1 MLQRGRLQP
10 AGLYRG
16 VGHQNPA
23 PLKDNKTI
31 GASQPEKRTTT
42 AIHGGGY
49 QKSTGVRSHQKQPV
63 VQPTVRP
70 SSWLPGGTYRKP
82 VTFKT
87 QKPPKPAIAKPVV
100 RPRPSIQQG
109 GYPKKVVGQSQ
120 HLICNLGSLK
130 APFPFQKIEPE
141 NILSI
146 QNAFANQKNHEHHE
160 QNRVKPASSSGKVKF
175 TEFKT
180 SEIDAAVSKPA
191 MRLHETKDYS
201 VYKSKFGAIM
211 LPKEGASPSMEEFT
225 RALEIF
231 RSIQHKN
238 LANLVG
244 ACSPR
249 RALVYELLPDTLE
262 DRLTD
267 IKLKKSFTFRG
278 KKSFTWRDRVTTAAS
293 ICSALD
299 YLHRNNHKPIIH
311 GDLKPRNVHF
321 TADNIC
327 KLRNFG
333 ISTLLHP
340 TKHVSSAIEE
350 VIQGIF
356 QTLMDTDGC
365 KIQIQTDVS
374 ALGIILLQLV
384 TGHSDAKGLRDFVA
398 QKLGDDSE
406 FQRKSILQKREILKG
421 IVDPELKR
429 CQTPVEGAARM
440 LFLGLRFSDPAGK
453 QCPPSASEVLP
464 QIQSMHSST
473 YSQMVWVH
481 HSFF

>member
-1 MLQRGRLQP
+1 MEAMQQRGRLQP

-31 GASQPEKRTTT
+31 GASQPERRTTT

-70 SSWLPGGTYRKP
+70 SSWLPGGTYKKP

-87 QKPPKPAIAKPVV
+87 QKPPKPAIVKPVV

-109 GYPKKVVGQSQ
+109 GYQKNVIGPQSRAKPAP
-120 HLICNLGSLK
+120 HLQFRK
-130 APFPFQKIEPE
+130 PE
-141 NILSI
+141 GPISI
-146 QNAFANQKNHEHHE
+146 PEKNHEHHE

-175 TEFKT
+175 TEFKA
-180 SEIDAAVSKPA
+180 SDIDAAVSKPA

-201 VYKSKFGAIM
+201 VYQSKFGAIM

-340 TKHVSSAIEE
+340 TKHVPSAIEE
-350 VIQGIF
+350 VIQGMPGEKVIQGIF
-356 QTLMDTDGC
+356 RTFMDIDDC

-453 QCPPSASEVLP
+453 QCPPLASEVLP
-464 QIQSMHSST
+464 QIQSMHMR
-473 YSQMVWVH
+473 Q
-481 HSFF
+481 

>member
-1 MLQRGRLQP
+1 MQ
-10 AGLYRG
+10 
-16 VGHQNPA
+16 
-23 PLKDNKTI
+23 
-31 GASQPEKRTTT
+31 
-42 AIHGGGY
+42 
-49 QKSTGVRSHQKQPV
+49 
-63 VQPTVRP
+63 
-70 SSWLPGGTYRKP
+70 
-82 VTFKT
+82 
-87 QKPPKPAIAKPVV
+87 
-100 RPRPSIQQG
+100 
-109 GYPKKVVGQSQ
+109 
-120 HLICNLGSLK
+120 
-130 APFPFQKIEPE
+130 
-141 NILSI
+141 
-146 QNAFANQKNHEHHE
+146 
-160 QNRVKPASSSGKVKF
+160 
-175 TEFKT
+175 
-180 SEIDAAVSKPA
+180 
-191 MRLHETKDYS
+191 
-201 VYKSKFGAIM
+201 
-211 LPKEGASPSMEEFT
+211 
-225 RALEIF
+225 LEIF

-350 VIQGIF
+350 VIQGMPGEKVIQGIF
-356 QTLMDTDGC
+356 RTLMDTDDC

-398 QKLGDDSE
+398 QKLGDDNE

-453 QCPPSASEVLP
+453 QCPPLASEVLP

-473 YSQMVWVH
+473 YSQMVWIH
-481 HSFF
+481 RSFF

>member
-1 MLQRGRLQP
+1 MQVIDIIYSSVFL
-10 AGLYRG
+10 
-16 VGHQNPA
+16 
-23 PLKDNKTI
+23 TI
-31 GASQPEKRTTT
+31 
-42 AIHGGGY
+42 
-49 QKSTGVRSHQKQPV
+49 
-63 VQPTVRP
+63 
-70 SSWLPGGTYRKP
+70 
-82 VTFKT
+82 
-87 QKPPKPAIAKPVV
+87 
-100 RPRPSIQQG
+100 
-109 GYPKKVVGQSQ
+109 
-120 HLICNLGSLK
+120 SLK
-130 APFPFQKIEPE
+130 MQ
-141 NILSI
+141 
-146 QNAFANQKNHEHHE
+146 
-160 QNRVKPASSSGKVKF
+160 
-175 TEFKT
+175 
-180 SEIDAAVSKPA
+180 
-191 MRLHETKDYS
+191 
-201 VYKSKFGAIM
+201 
-211 LPKEGASPSMEEFT
+211 
-225 RALEIF
+225 LEIF

-238 LANLVG
+238 LANLIG
-244 ACSPR
+244 ACSLR

-278 KKSFTWRDRVTTAAS
+278 KKSFTWGDRVTTAAS
-293 ICSALD
+293 IFSALD
-299 YLHRNNHKPIIH
+299 YLHRNKHKPIIH
-311 GDLKPRNVHF
+311 GDLKPRNVYF

-350 VIQGIF
+350 VIQGMPGEKVIQGIF
-356 QTLMDTDGC
+356 RTFMDIDDC

-384 TGHSDAKGLRDFVA
+384 TGHSDAKGVRDFLA

-453 QCPPSASEVLP
+453 QCPPLASEVLP

-481 HSFF
+481 RSFF

>member
-1 MLQRGRLQP
+1 MAAMQQRGRLQP

-23 PLKDNKTI
+23 PLRDNKTL
-31 GASQPEKRTTT
+31 GASQPARSRTTT
-42 AIHGGGY
+42 TIHGGGY
-49 QKSTGVRSHQKQPV
+49 QKSTGVRSHQKQAV

-109 GYPKKVVGQSQ
+109 GYQKNVIGPQSRTKPAP
-120 HLICNLGSLK
+120 HLQFRK
-130 APFPFQKIEPE
+130 PE
-141 NILSI
+141 GPISI
-146 QNAFANQKNHEHHE
+146 PEKNHEHHE
-160 QNRVKPASSSGKVKF
+160 QNKVKPASSSGKVKF

-180 SEIDAAVSKPA
+180 SDIDA
-191 MRLHETKDYS
+191 
-201 VYKSKFGAIM
+201 
-211 LPKEGASPSMEEFT
+211 
-225 RALEIF
+225 ALEIF

-267 IKLKKSFTFRG
+267 IKKSFTFRG

-340 TKHVSSAIEE
+340 TKHVPSAIEE
-350 VIQGIF
+350 VIQGMPGEKVIQGIF
-356 QTLMDTDGC
+356 RTFMDIDDC

-453 QCPPSASEVLP
+453 QCPQLASEVLP
-464 QIQSMHSST
+464 QIQSMHSTT

-481 HSFF
+481 RSFF

>member
-1 MLQRGRLQP
+1 MAAMQQRGRLQP

-23 PLKDNKTI
+23 P
-31 GASQPEKRTTT
+31 QPARRTTT
-42 AIHGGGY
+42 TIHGGGY
-49 QKSTGVRSHQKQPV
+49 QKSTGVRSHQKQAV

-109 GYPKKVVGQSQ
+109 GY
-120 HLICNLGSLK
+120 
-130 APFPFQKIEPE
+130 
-141 NILSI
+141 
-146 QNAFANQKNHEHHE
+146 QKNVIGP
-160 QNRVKPASSSGKVKF
+160 QSRTKPAPHLQF
-175 TEFKT
+175 R
-180 SEIDAAVSKPA
+180 KP
-191 MRLHETKDYS
+191 
-201 VYKSKFGAIM
+201 
-211 LPKEGASPSMEEFT
+211 EGPISIPE
-225 RALEIF
+225 LEIF

-267 IKLKKSFTFRG
+267 IKKSFTFRG

-340 TKHVSSAIEE
+340 TKHVPSAIEE
-350 VIQGIF
+350 VIQGMPGEKVIQGIF
-356 QTLMDTDGC
+356 RTFMDIDDC

-384 TGHSDAKGLRDFVA
+384 TGHSDAKSLRDFVA

-453 QCPPSASEVLP
+453 QCPQLASEVLP
-464 QIQSMHSST
+464 QIQSMHSTT

-481 HSFF
+481 RSFF